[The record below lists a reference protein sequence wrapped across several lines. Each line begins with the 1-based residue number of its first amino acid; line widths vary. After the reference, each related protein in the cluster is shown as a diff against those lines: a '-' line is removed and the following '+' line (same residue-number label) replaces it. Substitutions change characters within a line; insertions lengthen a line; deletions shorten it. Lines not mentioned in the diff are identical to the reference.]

1 MIEIV
6 IFLVDV
12 RDPRLEQIPVVR
24 RTIIVEPYPA
34 EPTAQIVVKP
44 QSNMVGKVRLNKEQG
59 GLGGDEFFV
68 PPTSSFFTRKP
79 KKKKQ
84 ANDVDELRLE
94 DVNDDY
100 HDNNDQ
106 KNPTRKVVGR
116 TFGKATVKNAFY
128 N

>member
-1 MIEIV
+1 MI
-6 IFLVDV
+6 FHLDV

-44 QSNMVGKVRLNKEQG
+44 QSNMIGKVRLNREQG

-79 KKKKQ
+79 KKQKR
-84 ANDVDELRLE
+84 ASDVDELRLE

-100 HDNNDQ
+100 HDDND
-106 KNPTRKVVGR
+106 RKTPNRKIVGPA
-116 TFGKATVKNAFY
+116 FGKANVKNAFY